1 MLKYSGTEHD
11 MSLESDLF
19 ERLRPSEDKLT
30 DYGFRK
36 TEAGFQY
43 EKEFMDGAF
52 LASVLVKNG
61 AVSGKVIDLFSNEE
75 YVPVHLTIQTGSYAA
90 GVRKEYLKILEDI
103 AEQCF
108 VKGEF
113 LSAQADR
120 IVSQIRNEFNE
131 TPEYLFEKF
140 PGWAAVR
147 HAGSGKWYAVLLDTE
162 IQDETGSRHVQLI
175 DLHCEAAAVPDDMK
189 AGILPA
195 FHMNKKT
202 WISVIADDTCSDERI
217 MDLVRMSW
225 QSTETPADRSSQRI
239 WLIPANP
246 SYFDLDHA
254 FSVSD
259 VLHWKQSASMKP
271 GDIVFIYCGSPQSE
285 IRFQCEVL
293 ETELPFK
300 GVNDGPVH
308 FEKLMK
314 IRMIR
319 KFEDHGLSREVMQK
333 CGVRA
338 VRGARSMPD
347 TLLDEIYRKYGKE
360 NEHE

>member
-1 MLKYSGTEHD
+1 

-19 ERLRPSEDKLT
+19 ERLRPVEEKLIS
-30 DYGFRK
+30 YGFVR
-36 TEAGFQY
+36 TGTGFQY
-43 EKEFMDGAF
+43 EKEFMDGVF
-52 LASVLVKNG
+52 LASVLVKEG
-61 AVSGKVIDLFSNEE
+61 RVSGRVIDLFSNEE
-75 YVPVHLTIQTGSYAA
+75 YVPVHLTIQTGSFAA
-90 GVRKEYLKILEDI
+90 GVRREYLKILEEI
-103 AEQCF
+103 AGTCF
-108 VKGEF
+108 VKGQF

-120 IVSQIRNEFNE
+120 IVSLIGKEFNDV
-131 TPEYLFEKF
+131 PEYLFEKF
-140 PGWAAVR
+140 PGWAVVR

-175 DLHCEAAAVPDDMK
+175 DLHCPLHSVPEDMRT
-189 AGILPA
+189 GVMPA

-202 WISVIADDTCSDERI
+202 WLSVIADESCEDEQI
-217 MDLVRMSW
+217 MDLVRASW
-225 QSTETPADRSSQRI
+225 QSTETAADRSSRKI

-293 ETELPFK
+293 ETEIPFK

-319 KFEDHGLSREVMQK
+319 KFEDHGLSREMMQK
-333 CGVRA
+333 CGVQG
-338 VRGARSMPD
+338 VRGARSMPEP
-347 TLLDEIYRKYGKE
+347 LLNEIYRIYGKD
-360 NEHE
+360 NEDE